1 MALSDLDRRRID
13 NSVGQLCRR
22 RSPVE
27 HREQLE
33 FVMEIDGHN
42 VTVYE
47 VRPRWNAP
55 QEKTKL
61 GVARFRYTR
70 TRDEWRL
77 YWTRQDMKWHA
88 YDPAEATNRIED
100 LVTIV
105 DSDQYGCFFG

>member
-1 MALSDLDRRRID
+1 MAFSEPEKRRID
-13 NSVGQLCRR
+13 ESVGQLCRR

-27 HREQLE
+27 HRDKLE
-33 FVMEIDGHN
+33 FVVEIDGQS

-55 QEKTKL
+55 EEKTKL

-77 YWTRQDMKWHA
+77 YWMRRDMKWHT
-88 YDPAEATNRIED
+88 YDPADPTPRIEV
-100 LVTIV
+100 LVGAV
-105 DSDQYGCFFG
+105 DNDQYGCFFG

>member
-1 MALSDLDRRRID
+1 MAFIELEKRRID
-13 NSVGQLCRR
+13 ESVGQLCRR

-27 HREQLE
+27 HSDELE
-33 FVMEIDGHN
+33 FVVEIYGHS

-47 VRPRWNAP
+47 VRPRWDAP
-55 QEKTKL
+55 EEKTKL

-77 YWTRQDMKWHA
+77 YWMRRDMKWHA
-88 YDPAEATNRIED
+88 YDPVGPTTRIED
-100 LVTIV
+100 LVAAV